1 MSYIIDGHNLIGVM
15 PDIHLRQPDDEER
28 LVARLQSYQARMGGR
43 AMIVFFDSGPYAV
56 SLPANTPARPRLA
69 STPGIEVRFT
79 RPGQSADDAI
89 LDFLHAARQPGQYA
103 VVTNDQELSARAR
116 AAGAS
121 VLRASEFVVQVQRKV
136 TRPRKAP
143 TPDEATAPNP
153 HDPAFADLNAAF
165 LAAEKAQRRFA
176 PKKPADVD
184 TWIERLY
191 TGDRQLAERAA
202 QWLGEFGGD
211 RAQEPLRD
219 ALTHADA
226 AVRAAA
232 ALGLGNVGHKST
244 FDALCDRLAHDGN
257 SMVREAAA
265 QALGRIGNRSVIPAL
280 EAAAQTDSKNKVRKA
295 AAQAVASIKARKP

>member
-28 LVARLQSYQARMGGR
+28 LVARLQSYRARAGGR
-43 AMIVFFDSGPYAV
+43 ALIIFFDSGPYAID
-56 SLPANTPARPRLA
+56 LPADTPIRPRLA
-69 STPGIEVRFT
+69 STPGVEVRFA

-103 VVTNDQELSARAR
+103 VVTNDQELMARAR
-116 AAGAS
+116 GAGAS

-143 TPDEATAPNP
+143 TPDEATAPSPN
-153 HDPAFADLNAAF
+153 DPAFADLSAAF
-165 LAAEKAQRRFA
+165 LAAEKAQKRFPA
-176 PKKPADVD
+176 KKTADID

-219 ALTHADA
+219 ALTHADP

-232 ALGLGNVGHKST
+232 ALGLGNVGRRSA

-265 QALGRIGNRSVIPAL
+265 QALGRIGNRSLIPAL
-280 EAAAQTDSKNKVRKA
+280 EAAARADSKSKVRRA
-295 AAQAVASIKARKP
+295 AEQALASIKARNP